1 MLPHVTSITEEYKR
15 SCRLVSQL
23 SRLMELRAKN
33 VWVSFPFFK
42 KESSRVEY
50 FVPETLRE
58 ETCQLDSTEWKV
70 FYIAIIHL
78 PIS

>member
-1 MLPHVTSITEEYKR
+1 
-15 SCRLVSQL
+15 
-23 SRLMELRAKN
+23 MELRAKN
-33 VWVSFPFFK
+33 AWVSFPFSK
-42 KESSRVEY
+42 KSRAEY

-78 PIS
+78 PISL